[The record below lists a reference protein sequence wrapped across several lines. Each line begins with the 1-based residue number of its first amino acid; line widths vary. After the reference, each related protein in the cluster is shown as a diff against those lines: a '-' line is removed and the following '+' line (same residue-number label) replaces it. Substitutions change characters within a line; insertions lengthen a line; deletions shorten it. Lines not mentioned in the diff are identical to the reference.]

1 MEIAQDTKAST
12 HLIEGI
18 TTGSYN
24 TFATVLETRIRKKVI
39 GIGPFLKLTAHVSS
53 F

>member
-1 MEIAQDTKAST
+1 MEIAQDTKASR

-18 TTGSYN
+18 TIGSYN
-24 TFATVLETRIRKKVI
+24 TFATVLKTRIRKKVN
-39 GIGPFLKLTAHVSS
+39 GIGQFLRLTAHVSS